1 MVFIVRLPYLK
12 VCKKIADE
20 GGVLVL
26 LGKDEQIE
34 QQVRRFAAEDRGERP
49 TGADWQGSSRTIGV
63 GSQILASIGV
73 QKMRLLSKPIK
84 YHALSGY
91 GLEVVE
97 YVHD

>member
-1 MVFIVRLPYLK
+1 MTLAQGMQ
-12 VCKKIADE
+12 KIADE

-34 QQVRRFAAEDRGERP
+34 NQVRRFAAEDRGERP
-49 TGADWQGSSRTIGV
+49 AGADWQGSSRTVGV
-63 GSQILASIGV
+63 GSQILASLGV
-73 QKMRLLSKPIK
+73 HQMRLLSKPIK

>member
-1 MVFIVRLPYLK
+1 MVISSFILLK
-12 VCKKIADE
+12 T
-20 GGVLVL
+20 VL
-26 LGKDEQIE
+26 II
-34 QQVRRFAAEDRGERP
+34 
-49 TGADWQGSSRTIGV
+49 TIGV

>member
-73 QKMRLLSKPIK
+73 QKN
-84 YHALSGY
+84 ALTKQTY
-91 GLEVVE
+91 
-97 YVHD
+97 